1 MPDQTPVPDPVDGP
15 SAAGAP
21 GSPAPG
27 SAVPATARGLRG
39 QFAAFVAIGAVTT
52 AAYFLAYNLLR
63 EVLPPL
69 TANSLSVV
77 GSIWLS
83 FIANKRFTFGPGA
96 GATTR
101 QLALFLVIFGVTLAA
116 SNAGLA
122 VLPVIVDDPGR
133 LAENA
138 VLLAANGLL
147 VIVRFWLVRTYV
159 FR

>member
-1 MPDQTPVPDPVDGP
+1 MPEPGDGQRP
-15 SAAGAP
+15 PGAAASAAP
-21 GSPAPG
+21 VTP
-27 SAVPATARGLRG
+27 RGVGG
-39 QFAAFVAIGAVTT
+39 QFLAFVGIGAVTT

-69 TANSLSVV
+69 TANSISVV
-77 GSIWLS
+77 GSIGLS
-83 FIANKRFTFGPGA
+83 FIANKRFTFGPGT
-96 GATTR
+96 GGTTR

-122 VLPVIVDDPGR
+122 VLPRIVDDPGR

-138 VLLAANGLL
+138 VLLATNGVL